1 MKYEL
6 ELQSIVIGD
15 TTIKLFVP
23 MADSVKQVY
32 QAQREADST
41 IPFPY
46 WARVWPAA
54 LALSTFLQKEPHYII
69 GKTVLELAAGVGL
82 PSLLAA
88 RYASTVCCS
97 DYLPET
103 LDVVQRSIALNGAAN
118 ISTRLLDWHR
128 LPADLT
134 PEVLLLSDI
143 NYDPREF
150 DVLYGV
156 FTRFLHSGTL
166 MLLSTPQRLMA
177 KPFIERLL
185 PWCIHQEELPVL
197 NSGEVTPVSVLV
209 LISNPA

>member
-6 ELQSIVIGD
+6 ELRWIAVGD
-15 TTIKLFVP
+15 TVIKLLVP
-23 MADSVKQVY
+23 SEASVKQVY
-32 QAQREADST
+32 QAQRETDPVA
-41 IPFPY
+41 PFPY

-54 LALSTFLQKEPHYII
+54 LALSTFLQNDPHYII
-69 GKTVLELAAGVGL
+69 DKEVLELAAGLGL

-103 LDVVQRSIALNGAAN
+103 LDVVRQSIALNGAAN

-128 LPADLT
+128 LPGDLA

-143 NYDPREF
+143 NYDPGEF
-150 DVLYGV
+150 DVLHEVLTG
-156 FTRFLHSGTL
+156 FLKSNTL
-166 MLLSTPQRLMA
+166 IILSTPQRLMA

-185 PWCIHQEELPVL
+185 RWCIQQEELPVTYW
-197 NSGEVTPVSVLV
+197 GEVTPVTVLALRKSV
-209 LISNPA
+209 